1 MLNFD
6 DYIELLD
13 RQKNNQD
20 VREEAIQ
27 YNVIRVFL
35 QSIFQEFDIE
45 ATSKQERASIH
56 NYLDYCGSYIDEKT
70 GRTKKWTP
78 DLVIAKNWNWD
89 NVNNNVEYKCVV
101 EVKSPFLDPITGLK
115 PEKYGC
121 LDEVKS
127 HLKAQKNNKVI
138 LTDGVTWAFYDK
150 EHALNPLYDP
160 ITLGEIEYE
169 MKVSPRRKNPVPVR
183 GSGNKPI
190 IKGIIWKRGMVE
202 TVDNEV
208 IIDIFGK
215 PLEYEKE
222 PKEFEELIRTL
233 KGFMV

>member
-101 EVKSPFLDPITGLK
+101 EVKSPFLDPITGQN

-138 LTDGVTWAFYDK
+138 LTDGVTWVFYDK
-150 EHALNPLYDP
+150 EHSLNPLYDP
-160 ITLGEIEYE
+160 SSSFLFFSISLLLL
-169 MKVSPRRKNPVPVR
+169 R
-183 GSGNKPI
+183 
-190 IKGIIWKRGMVE
+190 
-202 TVDNEV
+202 
-208 IIDIFGK
+208 FK
-215 PLEYEKE
+215 PLNKF
-222 PKEFEELIRTL
+222 KEFSSFFKLFSSFKFSL
-233 KGFMV
+233 LSF

>member
-6 DYIELLD
+6 DYKKLLD

-35 QSIFQEFDIE
+35 QSIFQEYDIE

-56 NYLDYCGSYIDEKT
+56 DYLDYCGSYIDDKT
-70 GRTKKWTP
+70 RKLKKWTP

-89 NVNNNVEYKCVV
+89 NIKNDVEYKCVV
-101 EVKSPFLDPITGLK
+101 EVKSPFLDPITGQK
-115 PEKYGC
+115 PEEYKC

-127 HLKAQKNNKVI
+127 HLMAKKNNKVI

-169 MKVSPRRKNPVPVR
+169 MKVSPFRKNPILVR
-183 GSGNKPI
+183 GSGNRPI
-190 IKGIIWKRGMVE
+190 IKGLIWKQGKVE
-202 TVDNEV
+202 TVENEV
-208 IIDIFGK
+208 INDIFGK

-222 PKEFEELIRTL
+222 PEEFGELIRKL
-233 KGFMV
+233 QEFIV